1 MHRSLA
7 VLAGM
12 ALAVV
17 AAAVPAQAAPAAGFD
32 LKLKEVTLAPGG
44 SQGDVGILTSAR
56 PATVTGASASMEIT
70 GDIGNVLL
78 AGNLTPGPC
87 DQTLLK
93 TLGCQIDDLALPAGP
108 KGASFVAG
116 GIVAGPDVVPGATG
130 TLTVTFKADGI
141 APITRSVRIRVG
153 APVDLTA
160 GPTADLSAAPG
171 SAFALPLTV
180 SNSGTSTVDGAA
192 MLFTAQDAYESTS
205 NFKNCRYDGG
215 RLTACSFDQTLE
227 PGASYRIVLP
237 ERLRHDTYAP
247 DSRYATASWRTAAEF
262 ADLDA
267 FLTSGSYK
275 GLGKPGSGAVLSLV
289 RVATAKAQAVQSDP
303 NVGDNSTTI
312 TVKTLGKNGLNLVAV
327 GARLT
332 GKAGSTVIA
341 KVGVRNA
348 GPAAL
353 DMTNQY
359 HTVLLAV
366 DIPAGSDAA
375 SIPRDCAPKINGRL
389 DIQIS
394 GGTLGY
400 REYWC
405 QTNQKLAVGQTQ
417 IFPIGLRIT
426 KVIASATG
434 AIEINKKDSGWD
446 PYYFTDRPKT
456 DNKSAIVLNAPG
468 KPSGGGSGGNG
479 GSDDGNGS
487 GDNGDGGGLPITGP
501 RSLAIGGSGLLVLLA
516 GAGAVLLVRRRRT
529 RFEV

>member
-1 MHRSLA
+1 MHRLLAALAGTALA
-7 VLAGM
+7 VL
-12 ALAVV
+12 
-17 AAAVPAQAAPAAGFD
+17 AAAVPAQAAPSAGFD
-32 LKLKEVTLAPGG
+32 LKIKAVTLAPGG
-44 SQGDVGILTSAR
+44 GQDVAGLLTSTR
-56 PATVTGASASMEIT
+56 PAEVTGASANLEIT

-78 AGNLTPGPC
+78 GGNGTPGPC
-87 DQTLLK
+87 DQTLQK
-93 TLGCQIDDLALPAGP
+93 TLHCFLQDLTVPAGP
-108 KGASFVAG
+108 AGASLGWAGFMVAG
-116 GIVAGPDVVPGATG
+116 ADVVPGATG
-130 TLTVTFKADGI
+130 TLTVTFKANGI
-141 APITRSVRIRVG
+141 APITRSAQIRIG
-153 APVDLTA
+153 APVDLAA
-160 GPTADLSAAPG
+160 GPAVDRSVAPG
-171 SAFALPLTV
+171 AAFSVPMVV
-180 SNSGTSTVDGAA
+180 SDDGTSAVDSPAVVFG
-192 MLFTAQDAYESTS
+192 TADAYESTTK
-205 NFKNCRYDGG
+205 FKNCRYDGP
-215 RLTACSFDQTLE
+215 RLKACTFNQTLE

-237 ERLRHDTYAP
+237 MRLRRDTFAP
-247 DSRYATASWRTAAEF
+247 ETWYGTATWQTAAEF
-262 ADLDA
+262 ADLAA
-267 FLTSGSYK
+267 FRTDGS
-275 GLGKPGSGAVLSLV
+275 LGKPGTGGVLTLE
-289 RVATAKAQAVQSDP
+289 RVLTAKVAPPQGDSNTDNNVQS
-303 NVGDNSTTI
+303 I
-312 TVKTLGKNGLNLVAV
+312 TVKSLGTNGLNLVAV

-332 GKAGSTVIA
+332 GKAGSTVVA

-375 SIPRDCAPKINGRL
+375 SIPRNCAPKIDGRL
-389 DIQIS
+389 DIQAN

-446 PYYFTDRPKT
+446 LGYFTADRPKT

-529 RFEV
+529 RFES